1 MAHAHD
7 MIRAQARRE
16 ILGLFI
22 KTGDRQMDARYA
34 MADAYKALRRAGME
48 ATEFEA
54 EINNC
59 TDSTDAYR
67 IALKWQAIASK
78 KVVA

>member
-1 MAHAHD
+1 
-7 MIRAQARRE
+7 
-16 ILGLFI
+16 
-22 KTGDRQMDARYA
+22 MDARYA

-59 TDSTDAYR
+59 QGAEDAYR
-67 IALKWQAIASK
+67 IALKWIAIASK

>member
-1 MAHAHD
+1 
-7 MIRAQARRE
+7 
-16 ILGLFI
+16 
-22 KTGDRQMDARYA
+22 MDARYA

-59 TDSTDAYR
+59 QGAEDAYCIAMKWIR
-67 IALKWQAIASK
+67 IA
-78 KVVA
+78 KVGFMEKHGRW